1 MGGDET
7 RRPANADPD
16 PGAFI
21 GRQDEL
27 TRGEVPDTASTDDT
41 NPDAGWSEPP
51 AGHREADPATDDDVR
66 RKG

>member
-27 TRGEVPDTASTDDT
+27 TRGEVPD
-41 NPDAGWSEPP
+41 NRQ
-51 AGHREADPATDDDVR
+51 H
-66 RKG
+66 